1 MKLWFLHL
9 NINININ
16 IVSIEIHSPR
26 KSDNIVVDAYQCV
39 YLITAGTQLE
49 SNPVPT
55 GHCATTAIS
64 L

>member
-1 MKLWFLHL
+1 MKPWFLHL
-9 NINININ
+9 DININ

-26 KSDNIVVDAYQCV
+26 KSVDAYQCV

-49 SNPVPT
+49 GNTVPT
-55 GHCATTAIS
+55 RHCATTAVS

>member
-9 NINININ
+9 NININ

-49 SNPVPT
+49 GNTVPT
-55 GHCATTAIS
+55 RHCATTAVS